1 MDEPT
6 AALGVHE
13 TAMVA
18 DLIRE
23 LKAQGIG
30 IFLVSHDTREMM
42 GLCDRV
48 SVMKNGRLIGTERV
62 SDLTEDD
69 ILTMIIL
76 GRNPRSDAWGGQ
88 G

>member
-23 LKAQGIG
+23 LIAQGIG

-42 GLCDRV
+42 WLCDRV

-76 GRNPRSDAWGGQ
+76 GRNPRSDA
-88 G
+88 